1 MYCSFSLLCGSHVLV
16 EVLSVL
22 SFLSQTVNDIW
33 SYKWSLIV
41 KHYAMLILKNEH
53 GMYGSLIWQQHL
65 SVLLIYVLVTG
76 FNSGCYVVK
85 WDKLL
90 FWQCWTLRGLCRVS
104 DGMNSINLLT
114 HWPLRDGYGS
124 NFAMNFSNTVYELIP
139 WVFYVKLVF
148 GECQRTHLMASQ
160 HWFR

>member
-1 MYCSFSLLCGSHVLV
+1 MLEPSPGWSVLV
-16 EVLSVL
+16 VL

-41 KHYAMLILKNEH
+41 KHYTSLILKNEH
-53 GMYGSLIWQQHL
+53 DMYGFLIWQDHL
-65 SVLLIYVLVTG
+65 SVLLIYVLVTD

-85 WDKLL
+85 WDQLL
-90 FWQCWTLRGLCRVS
+90 FWQCWTLRGLYRVS

-124 NFAMNFSNTVYELIP
+124 NVAMYFSSSFYKLISSAFP
-139 WVFYVKLVF
+139 VNLVL
-148 GECQRTHLMASQ
+148 GECHRTPLMVSQ